1 MDADG
6 AARPAR
12 GPERERMRASA
23 DQHDE
28 DAPSSEGEGEN
39 LMKESGNLVG
49 SDDSSEEEDD
59 DDEEEQRRIAEGFID
74 DDAVEEEG
82 EDDDDDGEA
91 RAHRK
96 KRRRQRRREEEAEEL
111 DEDDLALLNENRGP
125 ERTAKRLRP
134 DETHREDLAHIF
146 DDDEA
151 PRRDTYDDDGLD
163 DFIEEDEEEQ
173 EYEGLDEEQREAARH
188 ERLEER
194 RRARQTGARVDPLRA
209 GIDPEAWDEVH
220 DIFGNGEDYAWA
232 LEDEEGEE
240 QEGGLDYRD
249 IFEPAQIQERLLTDE
264 DERIRQADAPERL
277 QLAMPG
283 EDGLHLLERKLG
295 DAELDDAAQWA
306 APRISERTAAQFL
319 DDAAEHAWLRPE
331 WLRCVRTVLAYLLN
345 DMLEVPFL
353 TQHRMDELEHSHF
366 NEETRTHEA
375 TPLLVRHELVV
386 LSALGLKYKLLLARK
401 EALRRVFDLLAADAA
416 AAADADARAYF
427 DELLALAGTNEEV
440 ADVAEWLSMRFG
452 EHYRTA
458 ALRAEGEEPSER
470 QLKKPQVV
478 GEYERIR
485 DTPASTL
492 AARFGIGAQALAAN
506 VVGARVHVPEDSDVP
521 PGDLAEELGIALAQ
535 ARMLLSHEIGRE
547 PLLRKEARAL
557 FRSHA
562 LLDVEPTERGMA
574 RIDEGH
580 PYYSFKFL
588 RAKPVAAVLQNA
600 SQFLQIVH
608 AEEERLVAVTLRLPT
623 DVASRFERR
632 LIENYQSDGLSDVSR
647 LWNDERRI
655 VIEDAATLFLI
666 PHARAW
672 AREWLLEE
680 CREALLRF
688 CEAQLTHRVEAG
700 PYLSAGMQS
709 RNGDPSVEEI
719 ASVPRVLAVSHG
731 VGDPRKSAIAVVFL
745 DEFGRLL
752 EHTSFDSLRAPPP
765 VEEGDPPNPRRDFI
779 ALLRRRRPD
788 VVVVNG
794 FSARTVDL
802 RREIEDI
809 VRAAHDELIADEG
822 LDAQQAAHTAVDVIS
837 CYDDVARLYQ
847 HSPRAAAE
855 FAELSVLG
863 RYCVGLARYAQS
875 PVNEFAALGDD
886 LVAIQLDPAQRLL
899 PVERLR
905 THLERAIVLLVNDIG
920 VDLNDAV
927 AQPYTQHLLQYV
939 AGLGPRKALALVN
952 AISAKL
958 EGHVASREALV
969 RHGLLTFCVWTNCVA
984 FLRIEQSETE
994 TPEEVHDVL
1003 DETRIHP
1010 EDYDYPRQMARDA
1023 LNKHE
1028 EDLEGEHPSVACR
1041 EIMEDAHPEE
1051 KLAALDLDNYAAM
1064 LYSQRGLRKRLTLY
1078 QCKQELIRPYDDWRP
1093 PQRLPGIEEQFTM
1106 FTGESRRTLAEG
1118 FVVPVTVLRVEE
1130 GRDMEGFLRVRLD
1143 AGLDGTISGRDIM
1156 AGYNPRDVR
1165 LRNMFRYGQT
1175 LSAVVVL
1182 LDMRAFR
1189 VELSI
1194 RPEAFEHTNP
1204 AQGRV
1209 PVDPMYFDVEQAQLA
1224 NEQAEARLRR
1234 RTQSRIGSRVIDH
1247 PNYFNFNSAQAE
1259 SFLATQPRGSVV
1271 VRPSSRGMD
1280 HLAVTWKV
1288 DEGVF
1293 QHIDVL
1299 ELDKEN
1305 DQALGRILRVAD
1317 MGSYADLDDLIVN
1330 HVRPMAAMV
1339 EMMMNHEKYKGA
1351 DTEALHR
1358 FLTNASLANPTR
1370 SVYAFGL
1377 NTQRAGYFD
1386 LAFKANSSAPIQTW
1400 PVKVLP
1406 GAFRLGQAS
1415 HLADMAALTNAF
1427 KTQYAAQAS
1436 AAAGR
1441 SGARTPGGAY
1451 RGGAATPMHGGAT
1464 PGRYGYGAATPGAY
1478 AGYGAATPGGAYGAY
1493 GAATPGGAY
1502 GAYGAYGAATPGGAY
1517 GAYGMAYGASTPGG
1531 AYGAPPPAPGMA
1543 GPPPA
1548 FPGPPPMRPGQ
1559 W

>member
-1 MDADG
+1 MDAEG
-6 AARPAR
+6 GTRPAR
-12 GPERERMRASA
+12 EDERERAPAIA
-23 DQHDE
+23 DTHDDAE
-28 DAPSSEGEGEN
+28 APSSEGEGEN

-74 DDAVEEEG
+74 DD
-82 EDDDDDGEA
+82 EDGAGDDTEKA
-91 RAHRK
+91 RSK

-111 DEDDLALLNENRGP
+111 DEDDLALLNENRAP
-125 ERTAKRLRP
+125 EPSSKRFRA
-134 DETHREDLAHIF
+134 DGDSQEGLAHIF

-151 PRRDTYDDDGLD
+151 PRPDTYDDDGLD
-163 DFIEEDEEEQ
+163 DFIEEDGEEQ
-173 EYEGLDEEQREAARH
+173 EYEGLDEEEREAARR

-232 LEDEEGEE
+232 LEEDEDETNEE
-240 QEGGLDYRD
+240 RLDYRD
-249 IFEPAQIQERLLTDE
+249 IFEPTQIQERLLTDA
-264 DERIRQADAPERL
+264 DDRIRQADVPERL
-277 QLAMPG
+277 QLALPG
-283 EDGLHLLERKLG
+283 EEGLRLLERKLSER
-295 DAELDDAAQWA
+295 ELDDAARWA
-306 APRISERTAAQFL
+306 APRISERTTALFV
-319 DDAAEHAWLRPE
+319 DDGAEHESFRAE
-331 WLRCVRTVLAYLLN
+331 WLRCVRDMLSYLLN

-353 TQHRMDELEHSHF
+353 TQHRMDELEYSRY
-366 NEETRTHEA
+366 NETTRSYDT
-375 TPLLVRHELVV
+375 TPLLVRQELVS
-386 LSALGLKYKLLLARK
+386 LSSLALKYKLLLSRK
-401 EALRRVFDLLAADAA
+401 EALRRVFALLDS
-416 AAADADARAYF
+416 DADTASYF
-427 DELLALAGTNEEV
+427 EELLALAATNEEV
-440 ADVAEWLSMRFG
+440 ADISEMLGMRYG
-452 EHYRTA
+452 ERYRDA
-458 ALRAEGEEPSER
+458 ALRAEGADQSSR
-470 QLKKPQVV
+470 QLKKPQVI
-478 GEYERIR
+478 GEYERMR
-485 DTPASTL
+485 DEQTVTL
-492 AARFGIGAQALAAN
+492 AARFGLSAQALAAN
-506 VVGARVHVPEDSDVP
+506 VTGARVYVPDDDMSPPADVALEV
-521 PGDLAEELGIALAQ
+521 GASLVHARTLLA
-535 ARMLLSHEIGRE
+535 HEIGRE
-547 PLLRKEARAL
+547 PLLRKEARAT
-557 FRSHA
+557 FRSSA
-562 LLDVEPTERGMA
+562 LLDVEPTERGMS

-580 PYYSFKFL
+580 PYYNFKFL
-588 RAKPVAAVLQNA
+588 RAKPVSAVLQNA

-608 AEEERLVAVTLRLPT
+608 AEEENLVTVTLRLPT
-623 DVASRFERR
+623 DVAGRFERR
-632 LIENYQSDGLSDVSR
+632 LVENYQSDGTSDVSR
-647 LWNDERRI
+647 LWNDERRL
-655 VIEDAATLFLI
+655 VVEDASTLFLV

-672 AREWLLEE
+672 AREWLVEE
-680 CREALLRF
+680 CRDSLLRF
-688 CEAQLTHRVEAG
+688 CEAQLTSRVEAG

-709 RNGDPSVEEI
+709 RNGDPEVEDI
-719 ASVPRVLAVSHG
+719 ANVPRVLAVSHG
-731 VGDPRKSAIAVVFL
+731 VGDPRKSAIVAVFL
-745 DEFGRLL
+745 DDYGRLL
-752 EHTSFDSLRAPPP
+752 EHKSFDNLRAPPH
-765 VEEGDPPNPRRDFI
+765 VEEGEAPDPRRDFV

-794 FSARTVDL
+794 FSARTADL
-802 RREIEDI
+802 RRDVDGL
-809 VRAAHDELIADEG
+809 VRTAHDERISDEG
-822 LDAQQAAHTAVDVIS
+822 LDAQQAAHSAVDVIS

-847 HSPRAAAE
+847 HSSRAASE
-855 FAELSVLG
+855 FAELSILG
-863 RYCVGLARYAQS
+863 RYCVGLARYVQS

-886 LVAIQLDPAQRLL
+886 LVAVQFDPAQRLL
-899 PVERLR
+899 PADRLR

-920 VDLNDAV
+920 VDLNEAA
-927 AQPYTQHLLQYV
+927 AQPYIQHLLQFV
-939 AGLGPRKALALVN
+939 AGLGPRKALALVR
-952 AISAKL
+952 AVTAKL

-969 RHGLLTFCVWTNCVA
+969 RHGILTFCVWTNCVA
-984 FLRIEQSETE
+984 FLRIEPSETE
-994 TPEEVHDVL
+994 TLDEDVHDVL

-1023 LNKHE
+1023 LNKHL
-1028 EDLEGEHPSVACR
+1028 EDLEGEHPSLACR
-1041 EIMEDAHPEE
+1041 EIMEDPHPEE
-1051 KLAALDLDNYAAM
+1051 KLAALDLNNYAAM
-1064 LYSQRGLRKRLTLY
+1064 LYAQRGLRKRLALF

-1106 FTGESRRTLAEG
+1106 FTGESRLTLAEG

-1143 AGLDGTISGRDIM
+1143 AGLDGTIAGRDIV
-1156 AGYNPRDVR
+1156 AGYNSRDVR

-1175 LSAVVVL
+1175 LSAVVVM
-1182 LDMRAFR
+1182 LDMRSFR

-1247 PNYFNFNSAQAE
+1247 PNYFNFNSSQAE
-1259 SFLATQPRGSVV
+1259 TYLATQPRGAVV

-1288 DEGVF
+1288 DDGVY

-1305 DQALGRILRVAD
+1305 EHALGRILRVAD

-1351 DTEALHR
+1351 DTETLHR

-1370 SVYAFGL
+1370 SIYAFGL
-1377 NTQRAGYFD
+1377 NQQRPGYFD

-1451 RGGAATPMHGGAT
+1451 RGAATPMHGGMT

-1478 AGYGAATPGGAYGAY
+1478 GGATPGGYGRYGAATPGGSYGIPPPGYGMPYGGTTPGAAY

-1502 GAYGAYGAATPGGAY
+1502 GAPPPG
-1517 GAYGMAYGASTPGG
+1517 YGMP
-1531 AYGAPPPAPGMA
+1531 

-1548 FPGPPPMRPGQ
+1548 FPGPPPPRPGQ

>member
-1 MDADG
+1 MDAEG
-6 AARPAR
+6 ATRPAR
-12 GPERERMRASA
+12 EEERERARASA
-23 DQHDE
+23 RTYDDE

-39 LMKESGNLVG
+39 LMKESGNIVG
-49 SDDSSEEEDD
+49 SDDDSSEEEDD
-59 DDEEEQRRIAEGFID
+59 DDEEEQRRIAEGFI
-74 DDAVEEEG
+74 V
-82 EDDDDDGEA
+82 DDDGAEDEEEKI
-91 RAHRK
+91 RRR

-111 DEDDLALLNENRGP
+111 DEDDLALLKENRGP
-125 ERTAKRLRP
+125 EPSAKRFRP
-134 DETHREDLAHIF
+134 DEARGSDLAHIF
-146 DDDEA
+146 DDDDA
-151 PRRDTYDDDGLD
+151 PRRDAYDDDGLD
-163 DFIEEDEEEQ
+163 DFIEEDDEEQ
-173 EYEGLDEEQREAARH
+173 EFEGLDEEQREAARR

-232 LEDEEGEE
+232 LEEDEAEEDEER
-240 QEGGLDYRD
+240 LDYRD
-249 IFEPAQIQERLLTDE
+249 IFEPAQIQERLLTDA
-264 DERIRQADAPERL
+264 DERIRQADVPERL
-277 QLAMPG
+277 QLSLPG
-283 EDGLHLLERKLG
+283 EDGLRLLERKLT
-295 DAELDDAAQWA
+295 DSELDDAARWA
-306 APRISERTAAQFL
+306 APRISERTSSLF
-319 DDAAEHAWLRPE
+319 DNDGAEHARLRPE
-331 WLRCVRTVLAYLLN
+331 WLRCVRDMLAYLLN

-353 TQHRMDELEHSHF
+353 TQHRMDELEYSQV
-366 NEETRTHEA
+366 NETSRARDTV
-375 TPLLVRHELVV
+375 PLLVRQELVT

-401 EALRRVFDLLAADAA
+401 EALRRVFGLLES
-416 AAADADARAYF
+416 DADTASYF
-427 DELLALAGTNEEV
+427 DELLGLAGSNEEV

-452 EHYRTA
+452 DKYRDA
-458 ALRAEGEEPSER
+458 ALRAEGEEPSAR

-478 GEYERIR
+478 GEYERVR
-485 DTPASTL
+485 DTSAAAL
-492 AARFGIGAQALAAN
+492 AARFGLSAQALAAN
-506 VVGARVHVPEDSDVP
+506 VSGARVHVPDDDASPPADV
-521 PGDLAEELGIALAQ
+521 ARELNTSLTQ
-535 ARMLLSHEIGRE
+535 ARTLLSHEIGRE

-557 FRSHA
+557 FRSSA
-562 LLDVEPTERGMA
+562 LLDVEPTERGMS

-580 PYYSFKFL
+580 PYYNFKFL
-588 RAKPVAAVLQNA
+588 RSKPVSAVLQNA

-608 AEEERLVAVTLRLPT
+608 AEEERLVSVTLRLPT

-632 LIENYQSDGLSDVSR
+632 LVENYQSDGVSDVSR
-647 LWNDERRI
+647 LWNEERGL
-655 VIEDAATLFLI
+655 VVEDATTLFLI

-680 CREALLRF
+680 CRDSLLRF
-688 CEAQLTHRVEAG
+688 CEAQLTNRVEAG
-700 PYLSAGMQS
+700 PYQSAGMQS
-709 RNGDPSVEEI
+709 RNGDPEI
-719 ASVPRVLAVSHG
+719 DEITSVPRVLAVSHG
-731 VGDPRKSAIAVVFL
+731 VGDPRKSAVAVVFL
-745 DEFGRLL
+745 DDYGRLL
-752 EHTSFDSLRAPPP
+752 EHTSFDSLRSPAHNDDGEAP
-765 VEEGDPPNPRRDFI
+765 DPRRDFI
-779 ALLRRRRPD
+779 ALIRRRRPD

-794 FSARTVDL
+794 FSARTVEL
-802 RREIEDI
+802 RREVEDL
-809 VRAAHDELIADEG
+809 VRTAHDERVADEG
-822 LDAQQAAHTAVDVIS
+822 LSAQQASHAVVDVIS

-847 HSPRAAAE
+847 HSQRAASE

-863 RYCVGLARYAQS
+863 RYCVGLARYVQS

-886 LVAIQLDPAQRLL
+886 LVAIQFDPAQRLL
-899 PVERLR
+899 PADRLR
-905 THLERAIVLLVNDIG
+905 SHLERAIVLLVNDIG
-920 VDLNDAV
+920 VDLNAAV
-927 AQPYTQHLLQYV
+927 AQPYAQHMLQYV
-939 AGLGPRKALALVN
+939 AGLGPRKALALVR
-952 AISAKL
+952 AIAAKL

-984 FLRIEQSETE
+984 FLRIEPSETE
-994 TPEEVHDVL
+994 TMDEEAHDVL

-1023 LNKHE
+1023 LSKHE
-1028 EDLEGEHPSVACR
+1028 EDLEGEHPSLACR

-1051 KLAALDLDNYAAM
+1051 KLAALDLDSYAAM

-1078 QCKQELIRPYDDWRP
+1078 QCKQELIRPFDDWRP
-1093 PQRLPGIEEQFTM
+1093 SQRLPGIEEQFTM

-1156 AGYNPRDVR
+1156 AGYNSRDVR

-1175 LSAVVVL
+1175 LSAVVVM
-1182 LDMRAFR
+1182 LDMRSFR

-1209 PVDPMYFDVEQAQLA
+1209 PVDPMYFDNEQAQVA

-1247 PNYFNFNSAQAE
+1247 PNYFNFNSSQAE
-1259 SFLATQPRGSVV
+1259 SYLATQPRGAVV

-1288 DEGVF
+1288 DDGVY

-1317 MGSYADLDDLIVN
+1317 MGSYSDLDDLIVN
-1330 HVRPMAAMV
+1330 HVRPMAMMV

-1351 DTEALHR
+1351 DTETLHR
-1358 FLTNASLANPTR
+1358 FLTNTSLANPTR
-1370 SVYAFGL
+1370 SIYAFGL
-1377 NTQRAGYFD
+1377 NKQRPGYFD

-1415 HLADMAALTNAF
+1415 HLSDMAALTNAF

-1451 RGGAATPMHGGAT
+1451 RGAATPMHGGMT

-1478 AGYGAATPGGAYGAY
+1478 GGATPGRFAGGYGGGTTPGAAYGAPPPGY
-1493 GAATPGGAY
+1493 GGAGGGATTPGAAY
-1502 GAYGAYGAATPGGAY
+1502 GAR
-1517 GAYGMAYGASTPGG
+1517 TPGG
-1531 AYGAPPPAPGMA
+1531 AYGAPPPGY
-1543 GPPPA
+1543 GQPPPS
-1548 FPGPPPMRPGQ
+1548 RPGQ